1 MCFLSTTFP
10 NDPAHTPPPPPILF
24 FLTSPLASFDVSQR
38 HTFVRYVHMR
48 ILTILSNLR

>member
-10 NDPAHTPPPPPILF
+10 NDPAQPPPPILF
-24 FLTSPLASFDVSQR
+24 FLTSPLAGFDVSQR